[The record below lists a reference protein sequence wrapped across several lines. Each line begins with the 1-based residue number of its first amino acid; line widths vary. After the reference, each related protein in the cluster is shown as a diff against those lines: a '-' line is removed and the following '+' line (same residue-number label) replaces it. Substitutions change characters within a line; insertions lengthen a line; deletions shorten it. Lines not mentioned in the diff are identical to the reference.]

1 MGQRELGSKCM
12 VGKLFAQRQ
21 LSAKKKQTKKNLLMG
36 YIFPLK
42 FKMIIDMLSI
52 IEKSRYVLPGKI
64 TCLTQQN
71 NAKMKLDSEF

>member
-1 MGQRELGSKCM
+1 MGQRELGSICM

-21 LSAKKKQTKKNLLMG
+21 LSAKKKKKKNLLMG

-42 FKMIIDMLSI
+42 LKMIIDMLSI

>member
-1 MGQRELGSKCM
+1 
-12 VGKLFAQRQ
+12 
-21 LSAKKKQTKKNLLMG
+21 MG